1 VIFGC
6 GRIGTIHEFTIAFED
21 NKPIGILE
29 GPWMTDEVI
38 QNIIK
43 NGNRN
48 ADQVVFESDPEKL
61 VRKIK
66 EMILVQREETIRRSN
81 AWQDG

>member
-1 VIFGC
+1 
-6 GRIGTIHEFTIAFED
+6 
-21 NKPIGILE
+21 
-29 GPWMTDEVI
+29 MTDEVI

-48 ADQVVFESDPEKL
+48 ADQVVYDSDPEKL
-61 VRKIK
+61 VKKIK
-66 EMILVQREETIRRSN
+66 DMILVYREETIRRSN